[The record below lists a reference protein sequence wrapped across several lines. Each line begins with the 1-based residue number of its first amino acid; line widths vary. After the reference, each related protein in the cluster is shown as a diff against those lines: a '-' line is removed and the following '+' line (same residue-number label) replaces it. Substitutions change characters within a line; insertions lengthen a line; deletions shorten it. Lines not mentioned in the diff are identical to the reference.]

1 MSLFYLTK
9 YTVIYIIKWKCYQV
23 RSGGCPL
30 NRGTEPS
37 VYINGLRKKIQN
49 SKGGMLVMVTF
60 ELLFSFSLVLA
71 TFTGGAYTLGYTIG
85 KLSSK
90 RK

>member
-1 MSLFYLTK
+1 MFVWHYLTRWYNK
-9 YTVIYIIKWKCYQV
+9 DKALLKTVD
-23 RSGGCPL
+23 GCPL
-30 NRGTEPS
+30 IRGTEPS